1 MAHQLAMENPLV
13 VADVVEANEF
23 PELSERFAV
32 RSVPKTVVNGR
43 IQLVGA
49 QPEARLLG
57 AIQEA
62 VGRDG

>member
-1 MAHQLAMENPLV
+1 MAMENPLV
-13 VADVVEANEF
+13 VADVVEVNEF

-32 RSVPKTVVNGR
+32 RSVPKTIVNGR

-49 QPEARLLG
+49 QPQATLLG

-62 VGRDG
+62 VGRGA

>member
-1 MAHQLAMENPLV
+1 MAMENPLV

-49 QPEARLLG
+49 QPEANLLG

-62 VGRDG
+62 VSRGA